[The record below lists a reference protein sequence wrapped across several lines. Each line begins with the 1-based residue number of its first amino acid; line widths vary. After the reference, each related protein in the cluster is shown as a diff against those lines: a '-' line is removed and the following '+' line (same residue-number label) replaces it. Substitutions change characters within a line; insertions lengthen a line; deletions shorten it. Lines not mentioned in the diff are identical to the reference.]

1 MQDPPPPGY
10 QLYAGVE
17 EPVSDSSLVKG
28 PLQVPGK
35 VFQLVCEHYRS
46 VPVRTSAS
54 YVGFYDRL
62 DRSSGFQSYP
72 REWDSHEY
80 EAVAGVVASV
90 SFIGSDQIWGKEQR
104 DAWLRDP
111 SCHEWKWRPRSRT
124 LRPSVLAANKSVYER
139 TQSALDYLL
148 TTVATRLSTRK
159 THMDFVTDVLEG
171 HVYDLQL
178 FAIMDFARTSF
189 LQRTLHSARRRLL
202 QYSRQRWKALIRYSV
217 HGMFSPWRST
227 GVMS

>member
-1 MQDPPPPGY
+1 MPNGTSALGVAACAARCPNQAFLVQQQVSTPVLQQPVPVVRYLRQLLAGLYSVDVCLQEPPPPGY
-10 QLYAGVE
+10 QLYAGVG

-46 VPVRTSAS
+46 VPVRTGAS

-90 SFIGSDQIWGKEQR
+90 SFIGSDQIWGKEQ
-104 DAWLRDP
+104 
-111 SCHEWKWRPRSRT
+111 
-124 LRPSVLAANKSVYER
+124 
-139 TQSALDYLL
+139 
-148 TTVATRLSTRK
+148 
-159 THMDFVTDVLEG
+159 
-171 HVYDLQL
+171 
-178 FAIMDFARTSF
+178 
-189 LQRTLHSARRRLL
+189 
-202 QYSRQRWKALIRYSV
+202 
-217 HGMFSPWRST
+217 
-227 GVMS
+227 